1 MLHYLFTG
9 ELAISR
15 FFCKACPELTKN
27 LLLFAF
33 PQYHLRQEYIM
44 NRKYM
49 TFGVLFFLLLPAIV
63 SAQQATKADIQ
74 SLEKKVQAL
83 ETRVSNLEIT
93 VKEMDKRLTN
103 KIEELDKRLTNK
115 IEEMDKRLTT
125 QIQAVNVRI
134 SELREHISAIVNILI
149 GVVLAAIALPQVLG
163 YLQDRRKQKELQ
175 KQIQE
180 LGERIERQ
188 QQDIFEK
195 LVQQQQEIEI
205 IKSQRFITPS

>member
-1 MLHYLFTG
+1 
-9 ELAISR
+9 
-15 FFCKACPELTKN
+15 
-27 LLLFAF
+27 
-33 PQYHLRQEYIM
+33 M

-49 TFGVLFFLLLPAIV
+49 TFGVLLFLLLPAIV

-103 KIEELDKRLTNK
+103 KIEELDKRLTA
-115 IEEMDKRLTT
+115 
-125 QIQAVNVRI
+125 QIQAVNARI
-134 SELREHISAIVNILI
+134 DELDKHIGTLINILI
-149 GVVLAAIALPQVLG
+149 GVVLAAIALPQLLG
-163 YLQDRRKQKELQ
+163 YLQERRERKELQ

-205 IKSQRFITPS
+205 IKSQAGN